1 MGSVFSK
8 PKAPEPYKPTEAQQQ
23 LERTQLETA
32 AGQKS
37 ELASARGKIQQRA
50 RGRRS
55 LLTGAATGVDEEKKA
70 TLG

>member
-8 PKAPEPYKPTEAQQQ
+8 PKAPKPYEPSESQKQ
-23 LERTQLETA
+23 LERAQMETRA
-32 AGQKS
+32 SQQS
-37 ELASARGKIQQRA
+37 ELASARGKITQRA

-55 LLTGAATGVDEEKKA
+55 LLTGSATGVDEDKKT